1 VLSAPD
7 ERLQSRNVRTNLA
20 RMMRSSFGVI
30 TALLLLSGCGVG
42 EPDHVKSPDQFIAEQ
57 DQEGA
62 QQVAAQKQ
70 HEGSRE
76 APTETEDEKLR
87 EWDDKQATLELKRA
101 ARSAETCPESV
112 TEKAPK
118 GMATVT
124 LVFAK
129 DGKVKD
135 SKIDDVYAEKP
146 VGNCVL
152 RAMGSVIVPAYK
164 GDEHTVVW
172 EIDLKGGKQKHS
184 GPQGGDKTE

>member
-1 VLSAPD
+1 
-7 ERLQSRNVRTNLA
+7 
-20 RMMRSSFGVI
+20 MMRSSFGVI
-30 TALLLLSGCGVG
+30 TALFLLSGCGVG
-42 EPDHVKSPDQFIAEQ
+42 EADHVKSPDQFIAEQ

-62 QQVAAQKQ
+62 QQIAAQKQ

-76 APTETEDEKLR
+76 APSETEDEKLR

-112 TEKAPK
+112 TEKSPK

-135 SKIDDVYAEKP
+135 SQIDDVYKEKA
-146 VGNCVL
+146 VGSCVL

-172 EIDLKGGKQKHS
+172 EIDLTGAKQKHS
-184 GPQGGDKTE
+184 GPRDSDKTANDIHKEVKGD

>member
-1 VLSAPD
+1 
-7 ERLQSRNVRTNLA
+7 
-20 RMMRSSFGVI
+20 MRWSFGV
-30 TALLLLSGCGVG
+30 TAVALVLSGCGVG

-62 QQVAAQKQ
+62 QQLAAEKKQ
-70 HEGSRE
+70 ESGES
-76 APTETEDEKLR
+76 APTETEDEKIR

-135 SKIDDVYAEKP
+135 SKIDDVYAEKA
-146 VGNCVL
+146 VGTCVL

-172 EIDLKGGKQKHS
+172 EIDLTGAKQKHS
-184 GPQGGDKTE
+184 GPKGGDKSE

>member
-1 VLSAPD
+1 
-7 ERLQSRNVRTNLA
+7 
-20 RMMRSSFGVI
+20 MMRSSFGVI
-30 TALLLLSGCGVG
+30 TAILLLSGCGVG
-42 EPDHVKSPDQFIAEQ
+42 EADHVKSPDQFIAEQ

-62 QQVAAQKQ
+62 QQLAEQKK
-70 HEGSRE
+70 HEGSE
-76 APTETEDEKLR
+76 SAPTETEDEKIR

-101 ARSAETCPESV
+101 SRSAETCPESV

-124 LVFAK
+124 LTFAK

-135 SKIDDVYAEKP
+135 SKIDDVYAEKA
-146 VGNCVL
+146 VGTCVL

-172 EIDLKGGKQKHS
+172 EIDLTGAKQKHS
-184 GPQGGDKTE
+184 GPKGGDKSE

>member
-1 VLSAPD
+1 
-7 ERLQSRNVRTNLA
+7 
-20 RMMRSSFGVI
+20 MMRSLLGV
-30 TALLLLSGCGVG
+30 TAALFVLSGCGVG

-135 SKIDDVYAEKP
+135 SKIDDVYAEKA

-172 EIDLKGGKQKHS
+172 EIDLTGAKQKHS
-184 GPQGGDKTE
+184 GPKGGDKNE